1 MNKFFKIILF
11 LVIFIFYWNTSNS
24 IENRTEAEDIY
35 EYATMVEE
43 GSSHQWF
50 YHKHHL
56 IFGPTMHFLY
66 KFINSFGYQLSSL
79 DLMRLISSL
88 AATATL
94 FLFFLFCYKRY
105 SLRPISSA
113 LATFS
118 FGIMYG
124 FVRYSAEAEIPI
136 IATFLMI
143 GSIYFLT
150 GQKSSF
156 KIYLL
161 GILFSIASV
170 LMHIMNSVAVF
181 VALPLFLI
189 IQKRLK
195 FLVIYLIINIFMF
208 IFAYHST
215 DQLTQLFNSSEVT
228 TSNLILSDFVKGI
241 VAFLQSLISFDFVLG
256 FSFVREYLAELFSN
270 RMLQEEFYFGEK
282 LKLPYIIFSSLTFL
296 LLTLVSIYA
305 FIKSIKI
312 WNTAFIDKEK
322 LLPPGGRSSFILPII
337 FFISYASLLL
347 FIEPGNPE
355 LWVMGLMPFALLLC
369 VLIFVPLTYDNK
381 LWVPFLAVVL
391 LFIHNTNA
399 LSALND
405 SSKDYNYQKSKDC
418 LKILKE
424 NDVVITAANPVF
436 ERHLRYHSLSK
447 VIYLYHQELENFLSN
462 KNIVS
467 ADNIYVLGDVFYPH
481 ASMKNRFPKKSKEIE
496 DFSKKIKNQ
505 CIRISKNEFG
515 GIYKLII
522 REKML

>member
-11 LVIFIFYWNTSNS
+11 LIIFIFYWNLSNR

-43 GSSHQWF
+43 GNSHHWF

-56 IFGPTMHFLY
+56 IFGPTMHYLY
-66 KFINSFGYQLSSL
+66 KFINSFGYQFSSL
-79 DLMRLISSL
+79 DLMRLASSL

-113 LATFS
+113 LATFT

-136 IATFLMI
+136 IATFFMI

-150 GQKSSF
+150 SQKSSYN
-156 KIYLL
+156 IYFL
-161 GILFSIASV
+161 GIILSIISV
-170 LMHIMNSVAVF
+170 LMHIMNAVAVF

-189 IQKRLK
+189 MQSRFK
-195 FLVIYLIINIFMF
+195 FLIIYLIINIS
-208 IFAYHST
+208 IFVFVYYST
-215 DQLTQLFNSSEVT
+215 NQLTELFNSSQPT
-228 TSNLILSDFVKGI
+228 LSYLTISDFLKGI

-256 FSFVREYLAELFSN
+256 FSFIREYLGELFPT
-270 RMLQEEFYFGEK
+270 RMLQEEFYFGER
-282 LKLPYIIFSSLTFL
+282 LKLSYIIFSSVTFILLTF
-296 LLTLVSIYA
+296 VSMYA
-305 FIKSIKI
+305 FIKSIKL

-322 LLPPGGRSSFILPII
+322 LLPPDGRSSFILPII

-369 VLIFVPLTYDNK
+369 GLIFVPLTYDNK
-381 LWVPFLAVVL
+381 LWVPFLAVIL

-399 LSALND
+399 LSALQD
-405 SSKDYNYQKSKDC
+405 SSKDYNYQKSKDY
-418 LKILKE
+418 LKISKK
-424 NDVVITAANPVF
+424 NDVVLTAANPVF

-447 VIYLYHQELENFLSN
+447 VIYLYNHKLENILLN
-462 KNIVS
+462 KNIVR
-467 ADNIYVLGDVFYPH
+467 ADNIYILGDVFNTH
-481 ASMKNRFPKKSKEIE
+481 SSMKNRFPKKTKEIE

-505 CIRISKNEFG
+505 CFKISENEFG

-522 REKML
+522 KEKK